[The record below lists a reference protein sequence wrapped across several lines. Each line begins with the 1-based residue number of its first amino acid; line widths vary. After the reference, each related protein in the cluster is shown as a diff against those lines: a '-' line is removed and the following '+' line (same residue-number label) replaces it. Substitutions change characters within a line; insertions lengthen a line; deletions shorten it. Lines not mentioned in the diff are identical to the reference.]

1 MFFIFLT
8 DPFVSSTQ
16 IHNMHKQN
24 NMLLMLIK
32 NDWSMVIGIDI
43 HLILR

>member
-1 MFFIFLT
+1 MFGQT
-8 DPFVSSTQ
+8 S
-16 IHNMHKQN
+16 

>member
-1 MFFIFLT
+1 MFGQT
-8 DPFVSSTQ
+8 S
-16 IHNMHKQN
+16 
-24 NMLLMLIK
+24 NMLLMSIK

>member
-1 MFFIFLT
+1 MLGQT
-8 DPFVSSTQ
+8 S
-16 IHNMHKQN
+16 

>member
-1 MFFIFLT
+1 MFGQT
-8 DPFVSSTQ
+8 S
-16 IHNMHKQN
+16 
-24 NMLLMLIK
+24 NMLLLLIK